1 MTKLRELKEIAKDLD
16 AIHDEMKRWILN
28 LGRESAKA
36 EWDKLVKKEVELE
49 REFDKSL
56 NEKYKMT

>member
-1 MTKLRELKEIAKDLD
+1 VKKMREPKEIAKDLEV
-16 AIHDEMKRWILN
+16 IHIEMNKWLHH

-36 EWDKLVKKEVELE
+36 EWDKLVKKEVELG

-56 NEKYKMT
+56 EEKYKIR